1 MVFPVPLAPVISRTP
16 SLCSRLTK
24 LHTYWKMLFSVS
36 FLHSKLKKEH
46 PANLGGTPLEL
57 LLFQFLML
65 YRFAAIFS
73 RKLFLSY
80 SKISFCRPSS
90 LSSGEYPHFSNANL
104 SSVSKR
110 FNSSIRNGLRKIQ
123 KTKKRI
129 SFCFQVLTSLF
140 MERLWMKILQKT

>member
-1 MVFPVPLAPVISRTP
+1 MVFPVPLAPVIRRTL
-16 SLCSRLTK
+16 SLFSRLENSTTFLK
-24 LHTYWKMLFSVS
+24 HFFSHS

-46 PANLGGTPLEL
+46 SANLGGTPLEL

-73 RKLFLSY
+73 RKLFRSY
-80 SKISFCRPSS
+80 SKISFFRPSS

-104 SSVSKR
+104 SPVSKR

-140 MERLWMKILQKT
+140 MERL